1 VKKIKTKNNIV
12 QTIRQTI
19 HKNRIKNFRPKI
31 SLLIDKQ
38 SYIIKTAENTEE
50 FQKALRLRHD
60 VFIEEILHKK
70 KFLES
75 DIDRFDK
82 KCDHLIILDKKTN
95 QIIGTY
101 RLNSS
106 LYTKKFYSATEFH
119 MKYIVNLPGNKLELG
134 RACVHKD
141 YRNGITISLL
151 WEGIMEY
158 LMLSNTK
165 YMFGCSS
172 VKTMDKEKILS
183 MIYYFKDKGH
193 MSEQTK
199 ISPRGKFRIHGMK
212 KYIKHHKLRRHD
224 PALDTVVKDMVPS
237 LLNSYLKAGAKICG
251 IPALDRSFRC
261 VDFLTLLDV
270 EQLKQSYGKKIG
282 Q

>member
-1 VKKIKTKNNIV
+1 MKKVKIKNNIV
-12 QTIRQTI
+12 QSIRQSI
-19 HKNRIKNFRPKI
+19 HRNRIKNFHPKI
-31 SLLIDKQ
+31 SLYIEKQ
-38 SYIIKTAENTEE
+38 NYIIKTAENTDEL
-50 FQKALRLRHD
+50 QKALRLRHD

-70 KFLES
+70 KLLKT

-82 KCDHLIILDKKTN
+82 KCDHLIIIDKQTN

-119 MKYIVNLPGNKLELG
+119 MKHIQKLPGNKLELG

-151 WEGIMEY
+151 WEGIMAY
-158 LMLSNTK
+158 LLKSDTK

-172 VKTMDKEKILS
+172 VKTMDRDKILG
-183 MIYYFKDKGH
+183 MIHYFKEKGH
-193 MSEQTK
+193 MSDYTK
-199 ISPRGKFRIHGMK
+199 ISPRGKFKIHGIK
-212 KYIKHHKLRRHD
+212 KSIKLNNYDNPEQDIK
-224 PALDTVVKDMVPS
+224 AKEMVPS

-270 EQLKQSYGKKIG
+270 EQLKRSYDRKSER
-282 Q
+282 